1 MCFLDGYGIGCLVL
15 VKFTNGYTE
24 IAQVERIAPV
34 FVSPESG
41 LGLLGLE
48 PDSAFS

>member
-24 IAQVERIAPV
+24 IAQVEDRTSLCVA
-34 FVSPESG
+34 
-41 LGLLGLE
+41 
-48 PDSAFS
+48 

>member
-1 MCFLDGYGIGCLVL
+1 MFGVG
-15 VKFTNGYTE
+15 E
-24 IAQVERIAPV
+24 IYKWIYRDSAGRGSHQSLCRL
-34 FVSPESG
+34 ESG